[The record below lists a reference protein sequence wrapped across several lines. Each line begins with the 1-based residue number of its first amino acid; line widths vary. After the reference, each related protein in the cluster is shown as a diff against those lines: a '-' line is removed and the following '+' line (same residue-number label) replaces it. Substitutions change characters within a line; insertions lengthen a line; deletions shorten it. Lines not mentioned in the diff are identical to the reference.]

1 MDRSFRKKIS
11 KATEFLS
18 DTKGQLYLI
27 STGHHI
33 KKKKIEYTLF
43 SSEHGLFSRLSHS
56 LGHKTS
62 LNKFNRIE
70 IISSIFPTTTI

>member
-33 KKKKIEYTLF
+33 KKKK
-43 SSEHGLFSRLSHS
+43 
-56 LGHKTS
+56 
-62 LNKFNRIE
+62 
-70 IISSIFPTTTI
+70 